1 VASFQRKTLPT
12 IREIHGNC
20 LSLDSILIDGFLHW
34 TRKNPFGLIIVLNAA
49 GAAEGDLFYDDG
61 ETIDTIGPKTYYFAT
76 FRWSSAERKLT
87 ITVEQNNY
95 APMSNL
101 FLDTLTIYGLDNVP
115 ATVTSGDKEFHP
127 KTRPQTQIVEI
138 TGLRLSMSDSHTI
151 TWSETELL
159 TISPMPILTTDPKYR
174 VDCFPDPSN

>member
-1 VASFQRKTLPT
+1 MALFQRKNLPT
-12 IREIHGNC
+12 IHEIHGNC
-20 LSLDSILIDGFLHW
+20 LTRVSIEEFLRRY
-34 TRKNPFGLIIVLNAA
+34 RKNPFGLTIVLNAA

-61 ETIDTIGPKTYYFAT
+61 ETIDTIGPKAYYFAK
-76 FRWSSAERKLT
+76 FRWSSAERQLT

-95 APMSNL
+95 SPMSNL
-101 FLDTLTIYGLDNVP
+101 SLDTLTIYGLDNVP
-115 ATVTSGDKEFHP
+115 ATVTYKDKEFHP

-138 TGLRLSMSDSHTI
+138 TGLRLSMSENHTI